1 MIGGYESI
9 VLAVLARPISIRHVR
24 FPRSFAA
31 FNSVCNAFT
40 RHRIGR
46 SGNDMENCV
55 RVGLGPWHAAVGS
68 QLLTESA

>member
-31 FNSVCNAFT
+31 FNL
-40 RHRIGR
+40 
-46 SGNDMENCV
+46 ELQ
-55 RVGLGPWHAAVGS
+55 RVYSSSHWPVGK
-68 QLLTESA
+68 